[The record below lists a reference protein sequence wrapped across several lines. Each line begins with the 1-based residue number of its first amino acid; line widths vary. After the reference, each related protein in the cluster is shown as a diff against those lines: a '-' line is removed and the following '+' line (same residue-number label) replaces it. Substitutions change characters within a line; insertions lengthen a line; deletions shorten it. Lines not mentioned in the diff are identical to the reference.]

1 MDIRKIAILFL
12 IIGAAIQVG
21 AEERVLRMSL
31 IEAEDYFD
39 DHNLLLLA
47 EHYEISKADA
57 AILQAKLYDNPV
69 FSFEQNI
76 YNRINGRYF
85 DFGPEGETAIEVEQL
100 IYLAGQRNKR
110 VKLERINKEMTLY
123 QFEEVART
131 LRSELKQQFVELY
144 FARKS
149 RSIYDKQ
156 ITSLT
161 ELLKVYHQQ
170 QQKGNLSLL
179 DKSRIEALLLSLQ
192 KELNELDNQIIS
204 LQETV
209 KLLIGLKGEVTF
221 FPLLDEKMFRT
232 ISLDEIS
239 FAQLLES
246 VYGRPDIQLAQTE
259 IKAAQADVRLQRS
272 LAFPEFKIVGKYDK
286 AGSFINDYWAVGF
299 SISLPIFNRN
309 QGNIKA
315 AKLCVEQN
323 RQKELYV
330 RQKAESELYAGYLRM
345 QKAWMLYQ
353 KTDTS
358 LEADFSAILEGVN
371 RNFQTHNI
379 NLLEFIDYYETYKT
393 ACLQLNQIKQ
403 ELFQAIEN
411 MNIITGQNIFKY

>member
-1 MDIRKIAILFL
+1 
-12 IIGAAIQVG
+12 
-21 AEERVLRMSL
+21 MSL
-31 IEAEDYFD
+31 IEAEQYFD
-39 DHNLLLLA
+39 KHNLLLLA

-57 AILQAKLYDNPV
+57 AILQAKLFDNPV
-69 FSFEQNI
+69 FSFEQNV
-76 YNRINGRYF
+76 YNRTNGRYF

-100 IYLAGQRNKR
+100 INLAGQRNKR
-110 VKLERINKEMTLY
+110 VKLERINKEMALY

-144 FARKS
+144 FAEKS

-156 ITSLT
+156 IASLT
-161 ELLKVYHQQ
+161 ELLKVYQQQ

-179 DKSRIEALLLSLQ
+179 DKSRIEALLFSLQ
-192 KELNELDNQIIS
+192 KEQNELDNQIIS
-204 LQETV
+204 LQEAV

-221 FPLLDEKMFRT
+221 SPLLDEKMFQA
-232 ISLDEIS
+232 IGLDKIS

-246 VYGRPDIQLAQTE
+246 VHRRPDIQLAQTG

-272 LAFPEFKIVGKYDK
+272 LAFPEFKVVGKYDK
-286 AGSFINDYWAVGF
+286 AGNFINDYWAIGF
-299 SISLPIFNRN
+299 SISLPVFNRN

-315 AKLCVEQN
+315 AKLSVEQN

-330 RQKAESELYAGYLRM
+330 RQKAESELYAGYMRV
-345 QKAWMLYQ
+345 QKAWTLYQ

-358 LEADFSAILEGVN
+358 LEADFSTILEGVN
-371 RNFQTHNI
+371 RNFQAHNI

-393 ACLQLNQIKQ
+393 TCLQLNQIKQ
-403 ELFQAIEN
+403 ELLQAIEN

>member
-1 MDIRKIAILFL
+1 MNIRKIAILFL
-12 IIGAAIQVG
+12 IIGAVIQVR
-21 AEERVLRMSL
+21 AEEHVLRMSL
-31 IEAEDYFD
+31 IEAEQYFD
-39 DHNLLLLA
+39 KHNLLLLA

-57 AILQAKLYDNPV
+57 AILQAKLFDNPV
-69 FSFEQNI
+69 FSFEQNV
-76 YNRINGRYF
+76 YNRTNGRYF

-100 IYLAGQRNKR
+100 INLAGQRNKR
-110 VKLERINKEMTLY
+110 VKLEKINKEMALY

-144 FARKS
+144 FAEKS

-156 ITSLT
+156 IASLT
-161 ELLKVYHQQ
+161 ELLKVYQQQ

-192 KELNELDNQIIS
+192 KEQNELDNQIIS
-204 LQETV
+204 LQEAV

-221 FPLLDEKMFRT
+221 SPLLDEKMFQA
-232 ISLDEIS
+232 ISLDKIS

-246 VYGRPDIQLAQTE
+246 VHRRPDIQLAQTG

-272 LAFPEFKIVGKYDK
+272 LAFPEFKVVGKYDK
-286 AGSFINDYWAVGF
+286 AGNFINDYWAIGF
-299 SISLPIFNRN
+299 SISLPVFNRN

-315 AKLCVEQN
+315 AKLSVEQN

-330 RQKAESELYAGYLRM
+330 RQKAESELYAGYMRV
-345 QKAWMLYQ
+345 QKAWTLYQ

-358 LEADFSAILEGVN
+358 LEADFSTILEGVN
-371 RNFQTHNI
+371 RNFQAHNI

-393 ACLQLNQIKQ
+393 TCLQLNQIKQ
-403 ELFQAIEN
+403 ELLQAIEN

>member
-1 MDIRKIAILFL
+1 MNIRKIAILFL
-12 IIGAAIQVG
+12 IIGAVIQVR
-21 AEERVLRMSL
+21 AEEHVLRMSL
-31 IEAEDYFD
+31 IEAEQYFD
-39 DHNLLLLA
+39 KHNLLLLA

-57 AILQAKLYDNPV
+57 AILQAKLFDNPV
-69 FSFEQNI
+69 FSFEQNV
-76 YNRINGRYF
+76 YNRTNGRYF

-100 IYLAGQRNKR
+100 INLAGQRNKR
-110 VKLERINKEMTLY
+110 VKLEKINKEMALY

-144 FARKS
+144 FAEKS

-156 ITSLT
+156 IASLT
-161 ELLKVYHQQ
+161 ELLKVYQQQ

-192 KELNELDNQIIS
+192 KEQNELDNQIIS
-204 LQETV
+204 LQEAV

-221 FPLLDEKMFRT
+221 SPLLDEKMFQA
-232 ISLDEIS
+232 ISLDKIS

-246 VYGRPDIQLAQTE
+246 VHRRPDIQLAQTG

-272 LAFPEFKIVGKYDK
+272 LAFPEFKVVGKYDK
-286 AGSFINDYWAVGF
+286 AGNDYWAIGF
-299 SISLPIFNRN
+299 SISLPVFNRN

-315 AKLCVEQN
+315 AKLSVEQN

-330 RQKAESELYAGYLRM
+330 RQKAESELYAGYMRV
-345 QKAWMLYQ
+345 QKAWTLYQ

-358 LEADFSAILEGVN
+358 LEADFSTILEGVN
-371 RNFQTHNI
+371 RNFQAHNI

-393 ACLQLNQIKQ
+393 TCLQLNQIKQ
-403 ELFQAIEN
+403 ELLQAIEN

>member
-1 MDIRKIAILFL
+1 MNIRKIAILFL
-12 IIGAAIQVG
+12 TIGAVIQVR
-21 AEERVLRMSL
+21 AEEHVLRMSL
-31 IEAEDYFD
+31 IEAEQYFD
-39 DHNLLLLA
+39 KHNLLLLA

-57 AILQAKLYDNPV
+57 AILQAKLFDNPV
-69 FSFEQNI
+69 FSFEQNV
-76 YNRINGRYF
+76 YNRTNGRYF

-100 IYLAGQRNKR
+100 INLAGQRNKR
-110 VKLERINKEMTLY
+110 VKLERINKEMALY

-144 FARKS
+144 FAEKS

-156 ITSLT
+156 IASLT
-161 ELLKVYHQQ
+161 ELLKVYQQQ

-179 DKSRIEALLLSLQ
+179 DKSRIEALLFSLQ
-192 KELNELDNQIIS
+192 KEQNELDNQIIS
-204 LQETV
+204 LQEAV

-221 FPLLDEKMFRT
+221 SPLLDEKMFQA
-232 ISLDEIS
+232 IGLDKIS

-246 VYGRPDIQLAQTE
+246 VHRRPDIQLAQTG

-272 LAFPEFKIVGKYDK
+272 LAFPEFKVVGKYDK
-286 AGSFINDYWAVGF
+286 AGNFINDYWAIGF
-299 SISLPIFNRN
+299 SISLPVFNRN

-315 AKLCVEQN
+315 AKLSVEQN

-330 RQKAESELYAGYLRM
+330 RQKAESELYAGYMRV
-345 QKAWMLYQ
+345 QKAWTLYQ

-358 LEADFSAILEGVN
+358 LEADFSTILEDVN
-371 RNFQTHNI
+371 RNFQAHNI

-393 ACLQLNQIKQ
+393 TCLQLNQIKQ
-403 ELFQAIEN
+403 ELLQAIEN

>member
-1 MDIRKIAILFL
+1 MNIRKIAILFFT
-12 IIGAAIQVG
+12 IGAVIQVR
-21 AEERVLRMSL
+21 AEEHVLRMSL
-31 IEAEDYFD
+31 IEAEQYFD
-39 DHNLLLLA
+39 KHNLLLLA

-57 AILQAKLYDNPV
+57 AILQAKLFDNPV
-69 FSFEQNI
+69 FSFEQNV
-76 YNRINGRYF
+76 YNRTNGRYF

-100 IYLAGQRNKR
+100 INLAGQRNKR
-110 VKLERINKEMTLY
+110 VKLERINKEMALY

-144 FARKS
+144 FAEKS

-156 ITSLT
+156 IASLT
-161 ELLKVYHQQ
+161 ELLKVYQQQ

-179 DKSRIEALLLSLQ
+179 DKSRIEALLFSLQ
-192 KELNELDNQIIS
+192 KEQNELDNQIIS
-204 LQETV
+204 LQEAV

-221 FPLLDEKMFRT
+221 SPLLDEKMFQA
-232 ISLDEIS
+232 IGLDKIS

-246 VYGRPDIQLAQTE
+246 VHRRPDIQLAQTG

-272 LAFPEFKIVGKYDK
+272 LAFPEFKVVGKYDK
-286 AGSFINDYWAVGF
+286 AGNFINDYWAIGF
-299 SISLPIFNRN
+299 SISLPVFNRN

-315 AKLCVEQN
+315 AKLSVEQN

-330 RQKAESELYAGYLRM
+330 RQKAESELYAGYMRV
-345 QKAWMLYQ
+345 QKAWTLYQ

-358 LEADFSAILEGVN
+358 LEADFSTILEGVN
-371 RNFQTHNI
+371 RNFQAHNI

-393 ACLQLNQIKQ
+393 TCLQLNQIKQ
-403 ELFQAIEN
+403 ELLQAIEN

>member
-1 MDIRKIAILFL
+1 MNIRKIAILFL
-12 IIGAAIQVG
+12 IIGAVIQVR
-21 AEERVLRMSL
+21 AEEHVLRMSL
-31 IEAEDYFD
+31 IEAEQYFD
-39 DHNLLLLA
+39 KHNLLLLA

-57 AILQAKLYDNPV
+57 AILQAKLFDNPV
-69 FSFEQNI
+69 FSFEQNV
-76 YNRINGRYF
+76 YNRTNGRYF

-100 IYLAGQRNKR
+100 INLAGQRNKR
-110 VKLERINKEMTLY
+110 VKLEKINKEMALY

-144 FARKS
+144 FAEKS

-156 ITSLT
+156 IASLT
-161 ELLKVYHQQ
+161 ELLKVYQQQ

-179 DKSRIEALLLSLQ
+179 DKSRIEALLFSLQ
-192 KELNELDNQIIS
+192 KEQNELDNQIIS
-204 LQETV
+204 LQEAV

-221 FPLLDEKMFRT
+221 SPLLDEKMFQA
-232 ISLDEIS
+232 IGLDKIS

-246 VYGRPDIQLAQTE
+246 VHRRPDIQLAQTG

-272 LAFPEFKIVGKYDK
+272 LAFPEFKVVGKYDK
-286 AGSFINDYWAVGF
+286 AGNIINDYWAIGF
-299 SISLPIFNRN
+299 SISLPVFNRN

-315 AKLCVEQN
+315 AKLSVEQN

-330 RQKAESELYAGYLRM
+330 RQKAESELYAGYMRV
-345 QKAWMLYQ
+345 QKAWTLYQ

-358 LEADFSAILEGVN
+358 LEADFSTILEGVN
-371 RNFQTHNI
+371 RNFQAHNI

-393 ACLQLNQIKQ
+393 TCLQLNQIKQ
-403 ELFQAIEN
+403 ELLQAIEN

>member
-1 MDIRKIAILFL
+1 MNIRKIAILFL
-12 IIGAAIQVG
+12 IIGAVIQVR
-21 AEERVLRMSL
+21 AEEHVLRMSL
-31 IEAEDYFD
+31 IEAEQYFD
-39 DHNLLLLA
+39 KHNLLLLA

-57 AILQAKLYDNPV
+57 AMLQAKLFDNPV
-69 FSFEQNI
+69 FSFEQNV
-76 YNRINGRYF
+76 YNRTNGRYF

-100 IYLAGQRNKR
+100 INLAGQRNKR
-110 VKLERINKEMTLY
+110 VKLEKINKEMALY

-144 FARKS
+144 FAEKS

-156 ITSLT
+156 IASLT
-161 ELLKVYHQQ
+161 ELLKVYQQ
-170 QQKGNLSLL
+170 QQKKGNLSLL

-192 KELNELDNQIIS
+192 KEQNELDNQIIS
-204 LQETV
+204 LQEAV

-221 FPLLDEKMFRT
+221 SPLLDEKMFQA
-232 ISLDEIS
+232 ISLDKIS

-246 VYGRPDIQLAQTE
+246 VHRRPDIQLAQTG

-272 LAFPEFKIVGKYDK
+272 LAFPEFKVVGKYDK
-286 AGSFINDYWAVGF
+286 AGNDYWAIGF
-299 SISLPIFNRN
+299 SISLPVFNRN

-315 AKLCVEQN
+315 AKLSVEQN

-330 RQKAESELYAGYLRM
+330 RQKAESELYAGYMRV
-345 QKAWMLYQ
+345 QKAWTLYQ

-358 LEADFSAILEGVN
+358 LEADFSTILEGVN
-371 RNFQTHNI
+371 RNFQAHNI

-393 ACLQLNQIKQ
+393 TCLQLNQIKQ
-403 ELFQAIEN
+403 ELLQAREN

>member
-1 MDIRKIAILFL
+1 MNIRKIAILFL
-12 IIGAAIQVG
+12 IIGAVIQVR
-21 AEERVLRMSL
+21 AEEHVLRMSL
-31 IEAEDYFD
+31 IEAEQYFD
-39 DHNLLLLA
+39 KHNLLLLA

-57 AILQAKLYDNPV
+57 AILQAKLFDNPV
-69 FSFEQNI
+69 FSFEQNV
-76 YNRINGRYF
+76 YNRTNGRYF
-85 DFGPEGETAIEVEQL
+85 DFGPEGEPAIEVEQL
-100 IYLAGQRNKR
+100 INLAGQRNKR
-110 VKLERINKEMTLY
+110 VKLEKINKEMALY

-144 FARKS
+144 FAEKS

-156 ITSLT
+156 IASLT
-161 ELLKVYHQQ
+161 ELLKVYQQQ

-192 KELNELDNQIIS
+192 KEQNELDNQIIS
-204 LQETV
+204 LQEAV

-221 FPLLDEKMFRT
+221 SPLLDEKMFQA
-232 ISLDEIS
+232 ISLDKIS

-246 VYGRPDIQLAQTE
+246 VHRRPDIQLAQTG

-272 LAFPEFKIVGKYDK
+272 LAFPEFKVVGKYDK
-286 AGSFINDYWAVGF
+286 AGNFINDYWAIGF
-299 SISLPIFNRN
+299 SISLPVFNRN

-315 AKLCVEQN
+315 AKLSVEQN

-330 RQKAESELYAGYLRM
+330 RQKAESELYAGYMRV
-345 QKAWMLYQ
+345 QKAWTLYQ

-358 LEADFSAILEGVN
+358 LEADFSTILEGVN
-371 RNFQTHNI
+371 RNFQAHNI

-393 ACLQLNQIKQ
+393 TCLQLNQIKQ
-403 ELFQAIEN
+403 ELLQAIEN